1 MIKNTSF
8 FIFCLFL
15 VSCGLKPGLND
26 IENNKP
32 NWISRQP
39 SDDSFWYGVGI
50 SNVNI
55 DNPRQVAR
63 QRAFSEIA
71 EQLKVNI
78 KSSLTDVMQATNND
92 FEEYSKS
99 IIETRVDASLEYVE
113 NLDSYQ
119 DKHRQYV
126 LARLD
131 KNRYYLKIKR
141 KKEEAISKAEHLL
154 TQSFVDMSSSS
165 LSNIS
170 LAIETINPFIDLFPM
185 LSDPYSN
192 GKKVNAIIVAEKMIR
207 KYNEDLEL
215 QFSPTSIDAM
225 ALINDNKKIV
235 INLKSNNRNTKVSNL
250 RINVRLNDKKS
261 DEFFITDKNGR
272 AEYQLKQLN
281 IPSGNHVFIFTL
293 DYENMMSQKAQQ
305 IVQVI
310 PKEYSLDVKLKSPKI
325 YFDGNVSNLG
335 EQINNS
341 SVFSALK
348 ECLEDNYSSTFI
360 DSKIE
365 SDIMLKVVVSTEQRS
380 KRLGDNYP
388 FFVYATGSIS
398 VINNK
403 TSEEVLN
410 SVFKDSKGA
419 DFNSIE
425 KAGLNALKKL
435 SQNMNVDICN

>member
-1 MIKNTSF
+1 
-8 FIFCLFL
+8 
-15 VSCGLKPGLND
+15 
-26 IENNKP
+26 
-32 NWISRQP
+32 
-39 SDDSFWYGVGI
+39 
-50 SNVNI
+50 
-55 DNPRQVAR
+55 
-63 QRAFSEIA
+63 
-71 EQLKVNI
+71 
-78 KSSLTDVMQATNND
+78 
-92 FEEYSKS
+92 
-99 IIETRVDASLEYVE
+99 
-113 NLDSYQ
+113 
-119 DKHRQYV
+119 
-126 LARLD
+126 
-131 KNRYYLKIKR
+131 YYLKIKR

-154 TQSFVDMSSSS
+154 TQSFVNMSSSS

-261 DEFFITDKNGR
+261 DEFLITDKNGR

-281 IPSGNHVFIFTL
+281 IPSGNHAFIFTL

-348 ECLEDNYSSTFI
+348 ECLEDNYSSTFV

-380 KRLGDNYP
+380 KRLGNNYP
-388 FFVYATGSIS
+388 YFVYATGSIS

-419 DFNSIE
+419 DFNLIE

-435 SQNMNVDICN
+435 SQNMNIDICN